1 MQDPPRPFQPKGS
14 ESSKTLP
21 AQTPPRGTH
30 SVTSCSLP
38 QIPRAF
44 QQCIN
49 PPRHAIC
56 SSAQPSQG
64 GWRAA
69 HTALTGPPPPN
80 RDSRPRSLAR
90 SRGLARTRDLQS
102 TAPKLHREARPA
114 GQTREENTP
123 LTTGSR
129 ARGSRGAVC
138 ERACV
143 GCWQPRCQGRAQTR
157 ELTRQER
164 TERGAAS
171 ARAQGRA
178 AGPHEP
184 LPRTGA
190 RSRGTLAS
198 HMSDFLGP
206 GLLDSALAPSA
217 GLCARTRLLI

>member
-38 QIPRAF
+38 QIPGAF

-49 PPRHAIC
+49 PPHHAVC

-129 ARGSRGAVC
+129 ARGSVC

-143 GCWQPRCQGRAQTR
+143 GGWQPRCQGRAQTR
-157 ELTRQER
+157 ELMRQER